1 MFEMQGLEILQIS
14 DNQIQEINVQSLK
27 NLTRLAVLD
36 LSNNN
41 ISQVPPELGN
51 MKQLRYV
58 KHTFQIELLV
68 E

>member
-1 MFEMQGLEILQIS
+1 MFEMQGLEILLAS
-14 DNQIQEINVQSLK
+14 DNQIQEINVENLK

-51 MKQLRYV
+51 VKQLR
-58 KHTFQIELLV
+58 
-68 E
+68 